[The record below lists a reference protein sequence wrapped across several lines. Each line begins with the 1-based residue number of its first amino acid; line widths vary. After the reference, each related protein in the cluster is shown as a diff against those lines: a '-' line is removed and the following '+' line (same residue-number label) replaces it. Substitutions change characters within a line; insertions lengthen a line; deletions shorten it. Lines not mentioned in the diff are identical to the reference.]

1 MVDGKMQTGKS
12 AEGTVAGPMP
22 RRALDWTMRVWR
34 PAGTMLAVALA
45 LLLTWHVV
53 NGKNGLNAW
62 HDKRTEDHRLQREI
76 KDLGQENARLRE
88 RIERLT
94 SDPEAVGMLAREK
107 LHYVKS
113 NEVIATLPPEPK
125 APAQAAPAGK

>member
-1 MVDGKMQTGKS
+1 MTGGKMQ
-12 AEGTVAGPMP
+12 AEMNAAGMVTGPMP

-34 PAGTMLAVALA
+34 PAGTVLAVALA
-45 LLLTWHVV
+45 LLLTWHVI

-62 HDKRTEDHRLQREI
+62 HDKRAEDHRLQREI
-76 KDLGQENARLRE
+76 KDLEQENARLRE
-88 RIERLT
+88 RIQRLT

-113 NEVIATLPPEPK
+113 NEVIATLPPQEK
-125 APAQAAPAGK
+125 TPAQPAPAGK